1 MANRQLQCTVI
12 DAMTKAGQK
21 VQCDRAT
28 QCPDLLVSLNRPLG
42 QDHGILLAVDQ
53 MDLSASRRL
62 PYRLGKAACHGN
74 DFEYDNHLPK
84 LCRPF

>member
-12 DAMTKAGQK
+12 NAVTNAGQQ
-21 VQCDRAT
+21 VQRDRTT
-28 QCPDLLVSLNRPLG
+28 QCPDLLVSLNRPQG
-42 QDHGILLAVDQ
+42 GDHTILLTVDQ
-53 MDLSASRRL
+53 MDLSASRRS

>member
-12 DAMTKAGQK
+12 DAMTQAGQQ
-21 VQCDRAT
+21 VQCDRTT
-28 QCPDLLVSLNRPLG
+28 QCPELLVSLNRPLG
-42 QDHGILLAVDQ
+42 QDHTILFAMDQ